1 MISGFS
7 GNGWADI
14 QERIAHQFN
23 ISIPTE
29 NKSVNLRKIRNDAQ
43 WVFLDW
49 AQENTPAVPH
59 HLLRKTQRRMEK

>member
-1 MISGFS
+1 MKTEFS

-23 ISIPTE
+23 ISIPTDT
-29 NKSVNLRKIRNDAQ
+29 KSVNLRKIKNEAQ
-43 WVFLDW
+43 MALLDW

-59 HLLRKTQRRMEK
+59 HLLRKIQRRMEK